1 MSTGRRRPDDR
12 DVSVFLPRIT
22 LVLIGGFVLFMLIA
36 GLYVLPVLL
45 ETPPPGA
52 IPDYTKERVMARLEG
67 KVLWMLATSL
77 LVVAGLAIRGVL
89 PGTGGR
95 R

>member
-1 MSTGRRRPDDR
+1 MSTARRRPDDR
-12 DVSVFLPRIT
+12 DVSAFLPRIT
-22 LVLIGGFVLFMLIA
+22 LVLIGGFVLFMLVA

-45 ETPPPGA
+45 ETPPAGA

-77 LVVAGLAIRGVL
+77 LVVAGLAIRGIL
-89 PGTGGR
+89 PGDRGR
-95 R
+95 S